1 MKEKNLNTSFLDFL
15 HKGKCLRWYV
25 CNSLFH
31 IIGLCRLIR
40 TLRKIGSDTIF
51 SALFLCIPSEYS
63 NNGEGS
69 QADLDNIESLKVVS
83 SERICTLVRQMEINR
98 VASYLL

>member
-1 MKEKNLNTSFLDFL
+1 MKEKNLNTSFLDFR
-15 HKGKCLRWYV
+15 HNGKCLCWYV

-31 IIGLCRLIR
+31 IIGLRRLIR
-40 TLRKIGSDTIF
+40 TLRKIGSDTTF
-51 SALFLCIPSEYS
+51 SALFVCVPSEYS

-69 QADLDNIESLKVVS
+69 QAHLDNIGSLKEVS
-83 SERICTLVRQMEINR
+83 SERICALVRQKEVNR